1 MEETGKEKKLQRL
14 GMLQTRKNWK
24 GQRMC
29 NAMLPCIVC
38 SVVTSV
44 ITTKILAVH
53 YFKIIDDYV
62 EDMTRMTKEF
72 VDAMKRRK
80 E

>member
-1 MEETGKEKKLQRL
+1 MELER
-14 GMLQTRKNWK
+14 
-24 GQRMC
+24 GQGGGEERRMC
-29 NAMLPCIVC
+29 DTILPCIIC

-44 ITTKILAVH
+44 ITTKILAAH
-53 YFKIIDDYV
+53 YFKIVDSYV
-62 EDMTRMTKEF
+62 EDMIRQTKEF

>member
-1 MEETGKEKKLQRL
+1 M
-14 GMLQTRKNWK
+14 
-24 GQRMC
+24 QRMC

-38 SVVTSV
+38 SIVTSV
-44 ITTKILAVH
+44 ITTKILAIY
-53 YFKIIDDYV
+53 YFKIVDGYV

>member
-1 MEETGKEKKLQRL
+1 
-14 GMLQTRKNWK
+14 
-24 GQRMC
+24 MC
-29 NAMLPCIVC
+29 NAILPCIVC

-53 YFKIIDDYV
+53 YFKIVDGYV
-62 EDMTRMTKEF
+62 EDLTRMTKEF